1 MAVGRG
7 DGLLGAEELAMAHGQ
22 AEALLPMIDRVM
34 RAVPLQPAALDIVAA
49 TVGPGSF
56 TGIRVGLAA
65 ARGIAL
71 ACGAPLVGVTAF
83 VATAGA
89 VASDRR
95 GERDALLIALESRR
109 ADLFVQLLDP
119 ALRPLSEPA
128 ALPPEALG
136 DFVAAAV
143 GDGALL
149 IAGDAA
155 QRAADA
161 LLTRRIQIRA
171 ADIRAAGALP
181 RAAGALRAA
190 LACWRRGE
198 RGDARPLY
206 LRPPA
211 VTLAAPSPRRSGC

>member
-1 MAVGRG
+1 
-7 DGLLGAEELAMAHGQ
+7 MAHGQ

-34 RAVPLQPAALDIVAA
+34 RAVPLKPAELDIVAA

-83 VATAGA
+83 AATAFAATAFAATAFAATAGA

-95 GERDALLIALESRR
+95 GERDVLLIALESRR
-109 ADLFVQLLDP
+109 ADLFVQLFDP
-119 ALRPLSEPA
+119 ALRPLSEPI

-136 DFVAAAV
+136 DFVAAAA
-143 GDGALL
+143 GDGAVL

-161 LLTRRIQIRA
+161 LVTRRIQIRA
-171 ADIRAAGALP
+171 TEIRATGAIP

-190 LACWRRGE
+190 LACWRPGE
-198 RGDARPLY
+198 PGDARPLY

>member
-1 MAVGRG
+1 
-7 DGLLGAEELAMAHGQ
+7 MAHGQ

-34 RAVPLQPAALDIVAA
+34 RAVPLKSAELDIVAA

-56 TGIRVGLAA
+56 TGICVCLAA

-83 VATAGA
+83 AATAFAATAFAATAGA

-95 GERDALLIALESRR
+95 GERDVLLIALESRR
-109 ADLFVQLLDP
+109 ADLFVQLFDP
-119 ALRPLSEPA
+119 ALRLLSEPLG
-128 ALPPEALG
+128 LPPEALG
-136 DFVAAAV
+136 DFVAAAA
-143 GDGALL
+143 GDGAVL

-161 LLTRRIQIRA
+161 LVIRRIQIRA
-171 ADIRAAGALP
+171 TEIRATGAIP

-190 LACWRRGE
+190 LACWRPGE
-198 RGDARPLY
+198 PGDARPLY

>member
-1 MAVGRG
+1 
-7 DGLLGAEELAMAHGQ
+7 MAHGQ

-34 RAVPLQPAALDIVAA
+34 RAVPLKPAALDIVAA

-83 VATAGA
+83 AATAFAATAGA

-95 GERDALLIALESRR
+95 AGCDFLLRDFLLIALESRR
-109 ADLFVQLLDP
+109 ADLFVQLFDP
-119 ALRPLSEPA
+119 ALCPLSEPA

-136 DFVAAAV
+136 DFVAAAA
-143 GDGALL
+143 GGGAVL
-149 IAGDAA
+149 ILGDAA

-161 LLTRRIQIRA
+161 LATRRIQVRTTEVRA
-171 ADIRAAGALP
+171 TGAMP